1 MTNMSRIVTVLTAA
15 GLVIALASSAQA
27 GRSSASDT
35 SRLPKIAV
43 TIKVPSPK
51 SRLVHIVNQDTV
63 PGYLFLIRSVD
74 SPKIVSAN
82 DLCVLSKSL
91 FFAVTEKHYEYRAH
105 CRFTL
110 APGRT
115 LDIRLGTRGAGTLSV
130 FACPP
135 RPTVGPC
142 AF

>member
-1 MTNMSRIVTVLTAA
+1 MTNKSTIVTALTAA
-15 GLVIALASSAQA
+15 VLVIVLASSAQA
-27 GRSSASDT
+27 GRSFASGT

-43 TIKVPSPK
+43 TIKAPSPTT
-51 SRLVHIVNQDTV
+51 RLVHIVNLDTV

-74 SPKIVSAN
+74 RPKILSAS
-82 DLCVLSKSL
+82 DHCVLSKSG
-91 FFAVTEKHYEYRAH
+91 FFVLAQEHYEYRAH

-110 APGRT
+110 APGRAF
-115 LDIRLGTRGAGTLSV
+115 DVRLGTRGGGQLGV

-135 RPTVGPC
+135 RPNVGPC